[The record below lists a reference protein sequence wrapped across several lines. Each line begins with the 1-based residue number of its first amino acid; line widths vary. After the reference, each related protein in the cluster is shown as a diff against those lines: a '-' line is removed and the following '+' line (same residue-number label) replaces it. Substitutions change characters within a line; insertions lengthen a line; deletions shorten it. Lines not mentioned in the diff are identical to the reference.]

1 MFGTY
6 LAQGSL
12 ALYQCAY
19 SQGWQHKVWSAL
31 TGRSR
36 RLLDLATVQAT
47 CTVVGRH
54 YAGSQTVPLDQ
65 IRGSLGR
72 YTDFDLDFYPLQ
84 THNRERW
91 LRIARALQRGVS
103 LPLVDLIQVG
113 DVYFV
118 RDGHHRIS
126 VARALGQQYIDAVV
140 TVWQVVGSLP
150 WGKPAA
156 CRPTGQ
162 AV

>member
-1 MFGTY
+1 MFAKY
-6 LAQGSL
+6 LAQRSL
-12 ALYQCAY
+12 ALHHWAY

-31 TGRSR
+31 TGRSC
-36 RLLDLATVQAT
+36 RLLNLATVQAT
-47 CTVVGRH
+47 CTVLGRH
-54 YAGSQTVPLDQ
+54 YAGSQTVPVDQ

-72 YTDFDLDFYPLQ
+72 YTDFDIDFYPLQ

-91 LRIARALQRGVS
+91 LNIAEARKQGVS
-103 LPLVDLIQVG
+103 LPPVDLIQLG
-113 DVYFV
+113 DIYFV

-140 TVWQVVGSLP
+140 TVWQVAGSPP
-150 WGKPAA
+150 WRKSAA

-162 AV
+162 TV